1 MGIGNI
7 IETVIGLVFV
17 YALFSL
23 FATTLQEIIAT
34 RMNRRGRLLEEL
46 LASMLDG
53 AKRTDWWWWRIVALF
68 RVSINGWNFV
78 ERASPRHDEMAKKI
92 LTHGLIWSGMRD
104 DRLPSAIDGDQFARA
119 LIEILC
125 REAKDL
131 VPTADGFAKG
141 VGVAITQREPLG
153 ALRTIVAEAG
163 GDLDKIRQGLRVWF
177 DTSQDRVSGWYQRE
191 VRKVLFCLGLLI
203 AISFNVDSFQLAK
216 SIYNDPALQQRLA
229 AAEKR
234 YSDETI
240 STDQKNE
247 EKKTVDKLRSEI
259 AGLGLP
265 IGYPAPQ
272 LQGCVKA
279 PDLTTAK
286 KSPSTAEEPPSM
298 VESPPSTANEPA
310 SPVQESA
317 DQACA
322 GMVDIIGSPCE
333 NIFVFAGWIVSA
345 FAISFGAPF
354 WFDLL
359 SKVMQLRATGPLP
372 PSTAGQGIRPATASP
387 PADDGPKPS
396 ATGPRTLFERTGLS
410 ETDVRD
416 LQLDLGMPQGLIT
429 GELDA
434 ATRQAI
440 RERQRSDGVPV
451 TGEVDVTLLER
462 VRKRRQLTLGPTT
475 YLLPDSPER
484 QTADA

>member
-1 MGIGNI
+1 MNISNI

-23 FATTLQEIIAT
+23 FASTLQETIAT
-34 RMNRRGRLLEEL
+34 QMNRRGRLLEES

-53 AKRTDWWWWRIVALF
+53 ARRTGSWWERIVPLF
-68 RVSINGWNFV
+68 RVSVDGWDFV
-78 ERASPRHDEMAKKI
+78 ERASSPKHEMTKRI

-125 REAKDL
+125 GEAKDL

-141 VGVAITQREPLG
+141 VEVAIKKREPLD

-177 DTSQDRVSGWYQRE
+177 DTSQDRVTGWYQRE

-216 SIYNDPALQQRLA
+216 SIYNDPSLQQRLA
-229 AAEKR
+229 AAEKQ
-234 YSDETI
+234 YSDQA
-240 STDQKNE
+240 SSADQKKE
-247 EKKTVDKLRSEI
+247 EKKTVDEIRSEI

-265 IGYPAPQ
+265 IGWPAPQ
-272 LQGCVKA
+272 RYGYILIV
-279 PDLTTAK
+279 
-286 KSPSTAEEPPSM
+286 
-298 VESPPSTANEPA
+298 
-310 SPVQESA
+310 
-317 DQACA
+317 
-322 GMVDIIGSPCE
+322 
-333 NIFVFAGWIVSA
+333 AGWIVSA

-372 PSTAGQGIRPATASP
+372 PSTAGQEIRPATASP
-387 PADDGPKPS
+387 PAGDGPKPS

-434 ATRQAI
+434 PTRQAI
-440 RERQRSDGVPV
+440 RERQRIEQLVV
-451 TGEVDVTLLER
+451 TGEVDIALLER
-462 VRKRRQLTLGPTT
+462 ARKRK
-475 YLLPDSPER
+475 
-484 QTADA
+484 